1 MNELIVL
8 GLGNVLCGDDG
19 VGVEVIWR
27 LRRDFELP
35 PEVRLLDGGTL
46 GLALMSEIAGAPAV
60 LLVDAIRDEG
70 EPGTLVRLDGDEVA
84 PAARHRLSV
93 HQIGVTDLL
102 DSLRLIDAYPASMT
116 LLGVVPAGID
126 LGIGFS
132 RAVEAALPQ
141 LVEEVA
147 AEIAARGFAV
157 ARRTGE
163 GELPAS
169 PLPWAVLA
177 VSANSASLAES
188 NESAISDRSVGSV
201 GSVGSVRFPT
211 ATTKGTP

>member
-46 GLALMSEIAGAPAV
+46 GLALMSEIAGASAV

-70 EPGTLVRLDGDEVA
+70 EPGTLVRLDGEEVA

-102 DSLRLIDAYPASMT
+102 DGLRLIDAYPASMT
-116 LLGVVPAGID
+116 LLGVVPAGIE

-132 RAVEAALPQ
+132 PAVEAALPR
-141 LVEEVA
+141 LVAAVA

-157 ARRTGE
+157 APRLVGE
-163 GELPAS
+163 GQLPAS

-177 VSANSASLAES
+177 VSAGSASLAES
-188 NESAISDRSVGSV
+188 DGSDGSFRLLSAR
-201 GSVGSVRFPT
+201 
-211 ATTKGTP
+211 GTP

>member
-1 MNELIVL
+1 
-8 GLGNVLCGDDG
+8 
-19 VGVEVIWR
+19 
-27 LRRDFELP
+27 
-35 PEVRLLDGGTL
+35 
-46 GLALMSEIAGAPAV
+46 
-60 LLVDAIRDEG
+60 
-70 EPGTLVRLDGDEVA
+70 
-84 PAARHRLSV
+84 
-93 HQIGVTDLL
+93 
-102 DSLRLIDAYPASMT
+102 MT

>member
-102 DSLRLIDAYPASMT
+102 DGLRLIDAYPASMT
-116 LLGVVPAGID
+116 LLGVVPAGIE

-132 RAVEAALPQ
+132 PAVEAALPR
-141 LVEEVA
+141 LVAAVA
-147 AEIAARGFAV
+147 AEIAARGFV
-157 ARRTGE
+157 VSPRLEE
-163 GELPAS
+163 GEMPAS
-169 PLPWAVLA
+169 LPWAFSA
-177 VSANSASLAES
+177 ARAGSAAAGESDVSARSA
-188 NESAISDRSVGSV
+188 RSVGSAR
-201 GSVGSVRFPT
+201 SVRFPT
-211 ATTKGTP
+211 ATTRGTP

>member
-102 DSLRLIDAYPASMT
+102 DGLRLIDAYPESMT

-132 RAVEAALPQ
+132 PAVEAALPQ
-141 LVEEVA
+141 LVAAVA
-147 AEIAARGFAV
+147 AEIAARGFV
-157 ARRTGE
+157 VSPRLGE

-169 PLPWAVLA
+169 LPWAFSA
-177 VSANSASLAES
+177 ARADSASAGKSDVSAGSVGSA
-188 NESAISDRSVGSV
+188 RSVGSV
-201 GSVGSVRFPT
+201 GFPT

>member
-70 EPGTLVRLDGDEVA
+70 EPGTLVRLDGEEVA

-102 DSLRLIDAYPASMT
+102 DGLRLIDAYPASMT

-132 RAVEAALPQ
+132 PAVEAALPR
-141 LVEEVA
+141 LVAAVA
-147 AEIAARGFAV
+147 AEIAACGFV
-157 ARRTGE
+157 VSPRLVGE
-163 GELPAS
+163 GQLPAS
-169 PLPWAVLA
+169 LPWAF
-177 VSANSASLAES
+177 SAARAGFGGESDGSDGSDGSFRLLSA
-188 NESAISDRSVGSV
+188 R
-201 GSVGSVRFPT
+201 
-211 ATTKGTP
+211 GTP